1 MMIATERNWG
11 NFLPPTKACNKL
23 FYLIP
28 YIFNPRKV
36 LKVKTYNQS

>member
-1 MMIATERNWG
+1 MMIAIERNWG

-28 YIFNPRKV
+28 YIFNTWEI
-36 LKVKTYNQS
+36 LKVKSYNK